1 MKNIFESK
9 KEDFEIKQYKVKIKN
24 INDNDG
30 HFSFDAKT
38 KKIVNLNKK
47 RGKNEKQGI

>member
-1 MKNIFESK
+1 MKNIFESTEK
-9 KEDFEIKQYKVKIKN
+9 DFEIKQYKVKIKN
-24 INDNDG
+24 INDNEG

-47 RGKNEKQGI
+47 RGKNEEQRI

>member
-9 KEDFEIKQYKVKIKN
+9 KEDFEIKIYKVKIKN

-30 HFSFDAKT
+30 HFCFNAKT
-38 KKIVNLNKK
+38 KKIINLNKK
-47 RGKNEKQGI
+47 KGKK